1 MRRFGYQ
8 LAGEPGGAGVE
19 LGMMPYFDSPH
30 RRAAALVILL
40 GVGVTMALAPFVT
53 GLIGAPVLYV
63 IFAPLYRLLQRW
75 LRPSL
80 AALLVVLVGI
90 MVVVIPVS
98 WVVVLMANETPGM
111 VASVLQSPFL
121 ERIKDVR
128 LGRFEVGP
136 ELEQAGTQI
145 LQWIGANAFT
155 VLGSVTR
162 TVLNLV
168 FAFFGLYFLVQNP
181 NNAWQAVRPYI
192 PFSEANTARL
202 QERFRAVTV
211 STLIGTGLAAAAQGL
226 LMAAGFMMVGIPNAW
241 FWGVVTMVLAILP
254 VVGSGLVYL
263 PGVAYLVMDA
273 RPGAALVL
281 SIYGFVVVANVDNVI
296 RPIVYRRY
304 AQIHPLL
311 TLVGAIA
318 GVSYFGLLG
327 LLLGPLAL
335 SYFFELLRMY
345 GEEYVKPAD
354 ERRGAEEDA
363 DSRGEPEETT
373 QPAAG

>member
-1 MRRFGYQ
+1 
-8 LAGEPGGAGVE
+8 
-19 LGMMPYFDSPH
+19 MPYFDSPH
-30 RRAAALVILL
+30 RRAAALIILL

-63 IFAPLYRLLQRW
+63 IFAPLYRLLRRW

-181 NNAWQAVRPYI
+181 DNAWQAVRPYI

-226 LMAAGFMMVGIPNAW
+226 LMTAGFMMVGIPNAW

-263 PGVAYLVMDA
+263 PGVAYLLMEA
-273 RPGAALVL
+273 RPGAAMVL
-281 SIYGFVVVANVDNVI
+281 AIYGFVVVANVDNVI
-296 RPIVYRRY
+296 RPLVYRRY

-345 GEEYVKPAD
+345 GDEYVKPAD
-354 ERRGAEEDA
+354 ELRVANATAVGGPGA
-363 DSRGEPEETT
+363 PETSG
-373 QPAAG
+373 PSPG